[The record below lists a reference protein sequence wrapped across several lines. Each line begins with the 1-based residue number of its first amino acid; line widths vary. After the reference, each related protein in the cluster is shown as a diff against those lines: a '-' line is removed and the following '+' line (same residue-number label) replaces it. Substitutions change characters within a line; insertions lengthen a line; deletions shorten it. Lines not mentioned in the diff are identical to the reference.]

1 MVLQLHNKLNKCQEK
16 CLIYLT
22 SEKKI
27 YIINVKQVKQ
37 GGKGMRYNL
46 KKIREDK
53 GMTQEELS
61 LKSGVSR
68 TIISGLE
75 SGVAKV
81 TTTSTLVKI
90 AKALDEPVS
99 NIFLEN

>member
-1 MVLQLHNKLNKCQEK
+1 
-16 CLIYLT
+16 
-22 SEKKI
+22 
-27 YIINVKQVKQ
+27 
-37 GGKGMRYNL
+37 MRYNL

-75 SGVAKV
+75 SGVTKV

-99 NIFLEN
+99 KIFLEN